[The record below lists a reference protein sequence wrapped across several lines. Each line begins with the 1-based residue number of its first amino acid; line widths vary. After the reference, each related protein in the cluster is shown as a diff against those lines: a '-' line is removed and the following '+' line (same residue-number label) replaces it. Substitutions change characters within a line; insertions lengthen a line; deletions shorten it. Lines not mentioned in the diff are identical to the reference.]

1 MPIQSAPRRPQSGE
15 ARILSL
21 ALVIVALALLL
32 ITPIIVDW
40 RVRALQHETDERSGA
55 RVLLNDLE
63 AAAIAQVLI
72 AERLGGNSGRDTLVE
87 QTSQAT
93 TNAVARD
100 ERELDTLLASSTYA
114 RNELEEIKAI
124 ARSWRL
130 ARRKTSV
137 RNDTMHASIDP
148 LLAFNAAEALD
159 DRLTRQLDST
169 RTEARRLQ
177 RINLWS
183 AAILTP
189 IALLSVLAVF
199 RAGKRSRELAR
210 HLEHE
215 RAALAESIEARAGL
229 VRGITHDLKNPLG
242 AAVGYADLLL
252 EGMAGSPLQ
261 PDHATTLRR
270 IRRLLRE
277 SIDSITT
284 LVRVADNGGITELQL
299 RFEPYDLAALA
310 REAMDDY
317 RAAATEHSL
326 TFEGP
331 IGDATAPIVTD
342 VRHVQH
348 VLGNLLSNAV
358 KYTTRGG
365 KVVVR
370 VLAPRDATSKHAR
383 VEVRDSGPGIP
394 VPLRSRIFDEFFRS
408 GGVPSDAKG
417 NGVGLSISRR
427 LARQLGG
434 DLTVTDAPEGGAM
447 FVFDIPVAAPE
458 RRRS

>member
-1 MPIQSAPRRPQSGE
+1 M
-15 ARILSL
+15 LSL

-32 ITPIIVDW
+32 ITPIIVAW
-40 RVRALQHETDERSGA
+40 RVRALQRETDERSRA

-72 AERLGGNSGRDTLVE
+72 AERLGGKNAPDTLVE
-87 QTSQAT
+87 RTSQAT
-93 TNAVARD
+93 SNEVARD

-114 RNELEEIKAI
+114 RTELEEIQAI
-124 ARSWRL
+124 DRSWRL
-130 ARRKTSV
+130 ARRNASAGS
-137 RNDTMHASIDP
+137 DTMHPAIDP
-148 LLAFNAAEALD
+148 LLAFNAAESLD

-169 RTEARRLQ
+169 RAEARRLQ
-177 RINLWS
+177 EINLWS
-183 AAILTP
+183 AAVLTP

-210 HLEHE
+210 HLEQE
-215 RAALAESIEARAGL
+215 RAALADSIEARAGL

-252 EGMAGSPLQ
+252 EGMAGPPLL

-270 IRRLLRE
+270 IRRLLRQ
-277 SIDSITT
+277 SIDSIAT
-284 LVRVADNGGITELQL
+284 LVRVADDGGLTELQL
-299 RFEPYDLAALA
+299 RFEPYDLTALA

-317 RAAATEHSL
+317 RAAAAERSL

-348 VLGNLLSNAV
+348 ILGNLLSNAV
-358 KYTTRGG
+358 KYTTQGG

-370 VLAPRDATSKHAR
+370 VLGPHDGTSPHAR

-394 VPLRSRIFDEFFRS
+394 AALRTRVFEEFFRAD
-408 GGVPSDAKG
+408 GIPSDAKG

-434 DLTVTDAPEGGAM
+434 DLTVTDASEGGAM
-447 FVFDIPVAAPE
+447 FVFDLPVAAPE

>member
-1 MPIQSAPRRPQSGE
+1 
-15 ARILSL
+15 
-21 ALVIVALALLL
+21 LVIVALALLL

-40 RVRALQHETDERSGA
+40 RVRALQRETDERSRA

-72 AERLGGNSGRDTLVE
+72 AERLGGKSGQDTLVE
-87 QTSQAT
+87 RTSETT
-93 TNAVARD
+93 TNSVARD
-100 ERELDTLLASSTYA
+100 ERELDTLLASSTYT
-114 RNELEEIKAI
+114 RNELEEIRGI

-130 ARRKTSV
+130 ARRNALA
-137 RNDTMHASIDP
+137 RGDTMHQAIDP
-148 LLAFNAAEALD
+148 LLAFNATEALD

-169 RTEARRLQ
+169 RAEARRLQ

-183 AAILTP
+183 AAVLTP

-210 HLEHE
+210 HLELE
-215 RAALAESIEARAGL
+215 RAALADSIEARAGL

-252 EGMAGSPLQ
+252 EGIAGPPLQ

-270 IRRLLRE
+270 IRRLLRQ
-277 SIDSITT
+277 SIDSIST
-284 LVRVADNGGITELQL
+284 LVRVSDNGGITELQL

-365 KVVVR
+365 KVVVH
-370 VLAPRDATSKHAR
+370 VAAPQDGTSKNAR
-383 VEVRDSGPGIP
+383 IEVRDSGPGIP

>member
-1 MPIQSAPRRPQSGE
+1 MPIQSAPRRPPGE
-15 ARILSL
+15 ARMFSL

-32 ITPIIVDW
+32 ITPIIVAW
-40 RVRALQHETDERSGA
+40 RVRALQRETDERSRA

-72 AERLGGNSGRDTLVE
+72 AERLGGKNAPDTLVAR
-87 QTSQAT
+87 TSQAT
-93 TNAVARD
+93 SNEVARD

-114 RNELEEIKAI
+114 RNELEEIQAI
-124 ARSWRL
+124 DRSWRL
-130 ARRKTSV
+130 ARRNASAGS
-137 RNDTMHASIDP
+137 DTMHPAIDP
-148 LLAFNAAEALD
+148 LLAFNAAESLD

-169 RTEARRLQ
+169 RAEARRFQ
-177 RINLWS
+177 QINIWS
-183 AAILTP
+183 AAVLTP

-199 RAGKRSRELAR
+199 RTGKRSRELAR

-215 RAALAESIEARAGL
+215 RAALPDSIEARAGL

-252 EGMAGSPLQ
+252 EGMTGSPLQ
-261 PDHATTLRR
+261 PEHATTLRR
-270 IRRLLRE
+270 IRRLLRQ
-277 SIDSITT
+277 SIDSIST

-317 RAAATEHSL
+317 RAAATERAL

-370 VLAPRDATSKHAR
+370 VLAPRDSTSKHTR
-383 VEVRDSGPGIP
+383 IEVRDSGPASPSLCVHVSSMNFFVRGP
-394 VPLRSRIFDEFFRS
+394 FRS
-408 GGVPSDAKG
+408 PPKETGLGFLSADASHG
-417 NGVGLSISRR
+417 SSAEIS
-427 LARQLGG
+427 L
-434 DLTVTDAPEGGAM
+434 
-447 FVFDIPVAAPE
+447 
-458 RRRS
+458 

>member
-1 MPIQSAPRRPQSGE
+1 M
-15 ARILSL
+15 LSL
-21 ALVIVALALLL
+21 TLVIVALALLL

-40 RVRALQHETDERSGA
+40 RVRALQGETDERSRA

-63 AAAIAQVLI
+63 AAAIARVLI
-72 AERLGGNSGRDTLVE
+72 AQRSGGIGRDTVVE
-87 QTSQAT
+87 QTAQT
-93 TNAVARD
+93 TTREVAKD
-100 ERELDTLLASSTYA
+100 ERELDSLVTSSAYT
-114 RNELEEIKAI
+114 RNELEEIQTI
-124 ARSWRL
+124 ARSWRRAQANPL
-130 ARRKTSV
+130 V
-137 RNDTMHASIDP
+137 RNDTTPASIDP
-148 LLAFNAAEALD
+148 LIAFNAAEVLD

-183 AAILTP
+183 AVILTP

-199 RAGKRSRELAR
+199 TAGRRSRALAR
-210 HLEHE
+210 HLERE
-215 RAALAESIEARAGL
+215 RAALADSIEARAGL

-252 EGMAGSPLQ
+252 EGLAGPPLQ

-270 IRRLLRE
+270 IRRLLRQ
-277 SIDSITT
+277 SIDSIAT
-284 LVRVADNGGITELQL
+284 LVRVADDGGLTDLQL
-299 RFEPYDLAALA
+299 RFEPYDLTALA

-317 RAAATEHSL
+317 RAAAVERSL

-331 IGDATAPIVTD
+331 VGDATAPIVTD

-348 VLGNLLSNAV
+348 ILGNLLSNAV

-370 VLAPRDATSKHAR
+370 VLAPHDGTSPHAR

-394 VPLRSRIFDEFFRS
+394 VALRTRVFEEFFRAD
-408 GGVPSDAKG
+408 GVPSDTKG

-434 DLTVTDAPEGGAM
+434 DLTVTDASEGGAM
-447 FVFDIPVAAPE
+447 FVFDLPVAAPE